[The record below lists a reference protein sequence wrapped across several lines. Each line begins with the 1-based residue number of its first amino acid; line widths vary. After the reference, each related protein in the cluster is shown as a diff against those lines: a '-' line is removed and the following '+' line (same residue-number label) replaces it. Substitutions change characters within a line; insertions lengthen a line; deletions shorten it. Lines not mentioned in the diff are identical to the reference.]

1 MKSKT
6 TFTVEECNDIIR
18 LIEEKLKSDSEGQK
32 AIRRKI
38 RDKGFYWSDFYS
50 KDTEYNVENFIRLK
64 DEGKIFIS
72 DEADSADDIPVMAEI
87 GETGDECLKEKEEGM
102 VVNGYMA
109 TGYDELAYELKR
121 HGFNG
126 FVNIEHGV

>member
-32 AIRRKI
+32 TIRRKI

-50 KDTEYNVENFIRLK
+50 NDTEYNVENFIRLK

-72 DEADSADDIPVMAEI
+72 DEADSADGIPVMAET
-87 GETGDECLKEKEEGM
+87 GETGNECLKEKEDDM
-102 VVNGYMA
+102 VENRYMV
-109 TGYDELAYELKR
+109 TGCDELADELKR
-121 HGFNG
+121 QGFNG